1 MAEEQESVHPRFSET
16 VTVVGKSAGTYSRK
30 AADPADVRRAQLK
43 EPDGM
48 VLGYVWTDGKDAA
61 GFVKNEDAGRPA
73 IAAGPRL
80 WSILKGA
87 YDAGRPASDVLDPA
101 LYAPE
106 FELVV
111 D

>member
-1 MAEEQESVHPRFSET
+1 MAEEQEPVHPRFSET
-16 VTVVGKSAGTYSRK
+16 ITVVGQSAGTYSRK
-30 AADPADVRRAQLK
+30 PDDQAAVRRAALK
-43 EPDGM
+43 DQDGM
-48 VLGYVWTDGKDAA
+48 VLGHVWTDDKDAA

-73 IAAGPRL
+73 IAAGARL

-87 YDAGRPASDVLDPA
+87 YDSGRPASDVLDPA
-101 LYAPE
+101 LYVPE

>member
-1 MAEEQESVHPRFSET
+1 M
-16 VTVVGKSAGTYSRK
+16 
-30 AADPADVRRAQLK
+30 RRAPLK
-43 EPDGM
+43 DQDGM
-48 VLGYVWTDGKDAA
+48 LLGHVWTDDKDAA

-73 IAAGPRL
+73 ITAGARL
-80 WSILKGA
+80 WSILKDA
-87 YDAGRPASDVLDPA
+87 HDAGRPASDVLDPA